1 VTGLH
6 VAVVVPCY
14 NEVESLQATCA
25 SLGFGTGLEPPTLA
39 DLILI
44 DNDSEDGTLALAKA
58 IASACPPGT
67 VHVGSESER
76 GYVPP
81 RRAGNRLAQ
90 QLAQYRSLAPGRV
103 LVLQADADTTYGAG
117 YIDAMRAATEATE
130 PGTMVQAIM
139 LHPPDFLETFA
150 SYVELCERAE
160 RGIEWLLQED
170 PEQVVVDDKAV
181 GYRLSDYLRWGGHV
195 RECFRSGEEMHA
207 ETTRLYMKARTAG
220 ASLQL
225 VEDASAAHSVRRV
238 LTEPA
243 VDFAT
248 SGFPREA
255 SWVAQWR
262 SLSSSIVTIDD
273 LLKPSNRALTELGA
287 DLRRR
292 HIVALFGLL
301 PLHVART
308 LQLPSRFDSDPR
320 LPQVNLPRRE
330 PDALRVAPALFI
342 EDVVQAL
349 NLFW

>member
-1 VTGLH
+1 MD

-25 SLGFGTGLEPPTLA
+25 SLGFGVGLDPPTLT

-44 DNDSEDGTLALAKA
+44 DNDSEDGTLSIAKS
-58 IASACPPGT
+58 IAAACPPGT
-67 VHVGSESER
+67 VHVESESER

-90 QLAQYRSLAPGRV
+90 QLAQDRGLALEAI
-103 LVLQADADTTYGAG
+103 LVLQADADTTYGEG
-117 YIDAMRAATEATE
+117 YVDAMRALAEARE

-139 LHPPDFLETFA
+139 LHPPDCLETYA

-160 RGIEWLLQED
+160 RGVEWLLQDD
-170 PEQVVVDDKAV
+170 PEQVVVDDKAM
-181 GYRLSDYLRWGGHV
+181 GYRLSDYLHWGGHA
-195 RECFRSGEEMHA
+195 REYFGNGEEVYA
-207 ETTRLYMKARTAG
+207 ETTRLYMKARAAG
-220 ASLQL
+220 ARLRL

-238 LTEPA
+238 FAAPA

-248 SGFPREA
+248 SGFPREV
-255 SWVAQWR
+255 SWVRQWR
-262 SLSSSIVTIDD
+262 SFSSSIVTIDD
-273 LLKPSNRALTELGA
+273 LLKPQNRTVTEFGA

-308 LQLPSRFDSDPR
+308 LGLPSRFDGDAR
-320 LPQVNLPRRE
+320 LLQVELPKRK
-330 PDALRVAPALFI
+330 PDTLRAAPAIFI
-342 EDVVQAL
+342 EDVL
-349 NLFW
+349 R